1 MITTR
6 MNNPFAIGDLVH
18 IPQGTTLY
26 RTIDNNNT
34 FIYKVPLPIKIVDKP
49 TAGLVINKS
58 IYDFYVVSIANVEY
72 LIKSDEINYTSE
84 KYIHAY

>member
-1 MITTR
+1 MIITR

-26 RTIDNNNT
+26 RTLDSNNR
-34 FIYKVPLPIKIVDKP
+34 FAYKVPLPIKIIDKP
-49 TAGLVINKS
+49 TVGLIINKS
-58 IYDFYVVSIANVEY
+58 IYDFYTVSIGNIEY